1 MADAEVLTPQ
11 LLRSWPLPVPE
22 EGGGKHD
29 RGTVHVIG
37 GAVGTPGAV
46 LLAGQSALR
55 VGAGR
60 LRMTTV
66 EATAVALAVA
76 VPEAMV
82 VGAAANDAGSLVDA
96 DPGRADGVVLGPGL
110 LRDGSADLVRRL
122 LPQLQDTALVLDAL
136 ALTELEPGGLP
147 DRTVLTP
154 NLGEL
159 RALAGEDGDDLP
171 LAQQVAKRFAAVV
184 CTQGWVVAPD
194 GRTWRN
200 EAGSVGLGT
209 SGSGDVL
216 AGAVGGLL
224 ARGADPAQAA
234 CWGGYLHAAAGD
246 VLSARRGAVGF
257 LARELSEVLPEVLAQ
272 LSDGRA

>member
-1 MADAEVLTPQ
+1 MAGGDTVEVLTPQ
-11 LLRSWPLPVPE
+11 LLRGWPLPVPE

-37 GAVGTPGAV
+37 GAVSTPGAV
-46 LLAGQSALR
+46 LLAGVSALR

-60 LRMTTV
+60 LQLTTV
-66 EATAVALAVA
+66 EQTATALAVA

-82 VGAAANDAGSLVDA
+82 VGAPANDEGTLSACEIHSADA
-96 DPGRADGVVLGPGL
+96 VVFGPGCL
-110 LRDGSADLVRRL
+110 KPGTAELARRL
-122 LPQLQDTALVLDAL
+122 LPELQDTSLVLDAV

-147 DRTVLTP
+147 RRTVLTP

-159 RALAGEDGDDLP
+159 RALAGDDGRDLD
-171 LAQQVAKRFAAVV
+171 LAIEVAGRFAAVV

-194 GRTWRN
+194 GRAWSN
-200 EAGSVGLGT
+200 EAGCVGLGT

-224 ARGADPAQAA
+224 ARGAEPEQAA
-234 CWGGYLHAAAGD
+234 CWGAYLHAAAGD
-246 VLSARRGAVGF
+246 LLTSRRGPVGF
-257 LARELSEVLPEVLAQ
+257 LARELSEVLPEVLTG
-272 LSDGRA
+272 LS